1 MIGDLLDDG
10 AAGGGGASSL
20 ERYGIGAE
28 ADPAAV
34 RALSR
39 SDVTVGAFT
48 PRASADFGTTLSA
61 VASDF
66 GRAAGSVLE
75 AIPRGIG
82 RAAGAAAG
90 GVASGL
96 GLPSLPILLGGLA
109 LLLFFKD

>member
-1 MIGDLLDDG
+1 MIGDLFDDG
-10 AAGGGGASSL
+10 ATGGGGASSP
-20 ERYGIGAE
+20 ERYGIHAE

-39 SDVTVGAFT
+39 TDVRLGA
-48 PRASADFGTTLSA
+48 PRVPIDFGTTLET
-61 VASDF
+61 VAGDF

-75 AIPRGIG
+75 AIPRGVG

-90 GVASGL
+90 GVAAGL

-109 LLLFFKD
+109 LLFFFKD